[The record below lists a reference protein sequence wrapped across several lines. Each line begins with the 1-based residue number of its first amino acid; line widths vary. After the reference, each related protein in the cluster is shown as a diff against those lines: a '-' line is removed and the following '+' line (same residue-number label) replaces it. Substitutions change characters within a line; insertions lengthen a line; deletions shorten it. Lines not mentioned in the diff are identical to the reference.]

1 MRAMKKRIE
10 VWPDHDK
17 AGRWCLR
24 IQKSSGKFTL
34 DEIREAAREYEWDF
48 YLLVLDAFHD
58 DEIQFTEMQAGD
70 FATLYRTDIFY
81 EEGEH

>member
-1 MRAMKKRIE
+1 MKKGIE
-10 VWPDHDK
+10 LWWVYDK
-17 AGRWCLR
+17 SGRWCLR
-24 IQKSSGKFTL
+24 MKKSRGKFTL

-58 DEIQFTEMQAGD
+58 DEDQLIETQSGD
-70 FATLYRTDIFY
+70 FVTLYRTDLFY

>member
-1 MRAMKKRIE
+1 MKKGIE
-10 VWPDHDK
+10 LWSDYDK
-17 AGRWCLR
+17 SGRWCLR
-24 IQKSSGKFTL
+24 MKKSRGKFTL

-58 DEIQFTEMQAGD
+58 DEDQLIETQSGD
-70 FATLYRTDIFY
+70 FVTLYRTDLFY

>member
-1 MRAMKKRIE
+1 MKKGIK
-10 VWPDHDK
+10 VWPDYDK
-17 AGRWCLR
+17 SRRWCLR
-24 IQKSSGKFTL
+24 MQKSRGKFTL

-58 DEIQFTEMQAGD
+58 DEDQLIETQSGD
-70 FATLYRTDIFY
+70 FVTLYRTELFY